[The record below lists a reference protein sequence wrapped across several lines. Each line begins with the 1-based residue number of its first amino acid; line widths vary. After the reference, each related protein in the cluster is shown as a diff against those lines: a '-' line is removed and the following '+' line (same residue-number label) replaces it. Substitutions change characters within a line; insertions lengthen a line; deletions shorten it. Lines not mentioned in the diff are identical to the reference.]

1 MKKFLS
7 IFYLLLLFGFCLPT
21 ASICADAPKNDPVK
35 ISGSK
40 SKKLSQIDESNTK
53 STNNIVQSS
62 DIPGVPGLP
71 VLLNIDDPL
80 QGMNRA
86 VFNFNDFVIVYGIQ
100 PISVVYNMIL
110 PQYIRERIGNVND
123 NIQMPRKLLSNL
135 FRARWKPAEIE
146 FYRFLINTTIAIAGI
161 YDAALFFFALEPYDS
176 TFSAMLAD
184 WNVGPGMILF
194 VPIYGG
200 ITTTDIFGKVLDTA
214 ADPLFWV
221 SMFLLP
227 FPVGMGIRGGLTL
240 NSVSLSIDDYM
251 RLRESTKDTYRAL
264 RDYIYIR
271 RMYDFWH

>member
-1 MKKFLS
+1 
-7 IFYLLLLFGFCLPT
+7 
-21 ASICADAPKNDPVK
+21 
-35 ISGSK
+35 
-40 SKKLSQIDESNTK
+40 
-53 STNNIVQSS
+53 
-62 DIPGVPGLP
+62 
-71 VLLNIDDPL
+71 
-80 QGMNRA
+80 MNRA

-146 FYRFLINTTIAIAGI
+146 FYRFLINTTIGIAGI

>member
-146 FYRFLINTTIAIAGI
+146 FYRFLINTTIGIAGI
-161 YDAALFFFALEPYDS
+161 YDAALFS
-176 TFSAMLAD
+176 
-184 WNVGPGMILF
+184 
-194 VPIYGG
+194 
-200 ITTTDIFGKVLDTA
+200 
-214 ADPLFWV
+214 
-221 SMFLLP
+221 LL
-227 FPVGMGIRGGLTL
+227 
-240 NSVSLSIDDYM
+240 
-251 RLRESTKDTYRAL
+251 
-264 RDYIYIR
+264 
-271 RMYDFWH
+271 